1 MLKGINNNTRE
12 TFEKHN
18 IKCYTVAWSFKHGS
32 LLIDKSYETLTNSSK
47 TSCIF

>member
-1 MLKGINNNTRE
+1 MLKGINNNTCE

>member
-1 MLKGINNNTRE
+1 MLKGINNNTCE

-47 TSCIF
+47 TSCLF